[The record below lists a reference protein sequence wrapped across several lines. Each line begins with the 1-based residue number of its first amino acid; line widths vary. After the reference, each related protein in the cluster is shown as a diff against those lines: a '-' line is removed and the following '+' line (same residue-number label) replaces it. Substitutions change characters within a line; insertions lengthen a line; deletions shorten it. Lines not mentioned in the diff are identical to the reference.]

1 MKVEIKKKSI
11 YKQNTIKQPHFSR
24 VNSQNT

>member
-11 YKQNTIKQPHFSR
+11 YKQNTIKQPYFTR

>member
-11 YKQNTIKQPHFSR
+11 YKQNTIKQPHFTR

>member
-1 MKVEIKKKSI
+1 MNVEIKKKSI
-11 YKQNTIKQPHFSR
+11 YKQNTIKQPHFTQ